1 MVAIGGYDRT
11 LELDEILTPVDV
23 GGGMKSVATR
33 QANLLANLGLTVT
46 QSELN
51 NLHGQTLTNLANLT
65 GAAFTGRI
73 TTTDGVASGTA
84 RVVGGTAFADV
95 NAADDITAATSNNA
109 FVSFAQTYSIPANT
123 LKQGS
128 TIRISAA
135 VRVTVATATV
145 PTLTV
150 KIRIGGTDLTVST
163 AVAPTAGQTN
173 DSHHLEAEL
182 VSRAAPGAA
191 VSCVATGW
199 WGTSVNAGGT
209 QASGTFNLSPTNLA
223 TNGALVVDVQA
234 KWSTNAAS
242 NSARLE
248 MLNVEIE

>member
-1 MVAIGGYDRT
+1 MASIGGFDRT
-11 LELDEILTPVDV
+11 KELDELLTDSVDLGSGV
-23 GGGMKSVATR
+23 KSVATR
-33 QANLLANLGLTVT
+33 QANLLTNLGLTVT
-46 QSELN
+46 QAELN
-51 NLHGQTLTNLANLT
+51 TLHGQTLTNLASLA
-65 GAAFTGRI
+65 GAAFTGRV

-84 RVVGGTAFADV
+84 RVVGGAAFVDV

-123 LKQGS
+123 LKAGS
-128 TIRISAA
+128 TLSIEAL

-150 KIRIGGTDLTVST
+150 KIRVGGTDLVATT

-173 DSHHLEAEL
+173 DHHHLEATF

-191 VSCVATGW
+191 VQCVATGW
-199 WGTSVNAGGT
+199 WGTNTNGT
-209 QASGTFNLSPTNLA
+209 QASGTFSLTPANFA

-248 MLNVEIE
+248 MLNVEII